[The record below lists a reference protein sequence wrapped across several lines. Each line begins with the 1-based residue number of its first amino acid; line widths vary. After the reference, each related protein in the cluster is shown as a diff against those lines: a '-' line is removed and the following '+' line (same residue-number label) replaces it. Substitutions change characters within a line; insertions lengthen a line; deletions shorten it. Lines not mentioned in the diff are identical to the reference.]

1 MRDWICG
8 FFMAWG
14 MFLAIPCPRKIWSES
29 ARQKMLV
36 CMPLV
41 GLLAGGVWAGAWL
54 LLRGAPGPVRAAV
67 CAAAPWLVT
76 GFMHL
81 DGYMDVCDA
90 VLSRRD
96 LATRQ
101 RILLHATPSLLFTLA
116 YAGACLIWKDHP
128 VYAYSEWKSL
138 VTNPP
143 SLIRTLYLLA
153 YIIQSGIYAKLFL
166 HERHTYLS
174 LLGGVKT
181 EDRWLKLGQVT
192 SAFFLASGIG
202 LCTLSLALNP
212 YLPHEITVTFLFTVF
227 YFAFGIF
234 YANFSST
241 YRDVRTRIREQ
252 NSAFS
257 PPAGADMEELICY
270 LQPDDDNNRLFKDI
284 EAYFQK
290 EQPYLDP
297 DFRISD
303 LPRTIGANPH
313 KLSTAVGRATGLTVQ
328 DYVLRLRIG
337 HSADLLLLPEN
348 AERTI
353 EDIAFSS
360 GFQSTSTYNR
370 NFLKLMKTTP
380 SRFRSRT

>member
-1 MRDWICG
+1 
-8 FFMAWG
+8 MAWG